1 MRQPHSR
8 RDNVASDVTS
18 FGPLA
23 RAAVRT
29 GSVNLTENGR
39 LQQRVLTRTAAAVGY
54 LHTLRVAIFCRKFRP
69 SGVAGGGGTFPG
81 APFGDNPFSFHPWG
95 NNLRKYERIPR
106 PTLYDIGPQCLV
118 TVSFKTIKKLN
129 WCLGSCA
136 LSASYMQR
144 TGRSVQWSGG
154 HLVRAHQWHQSD
166 IVSISQIE
174 YTFKVVIFLR

>member
-69 SGVAGGGGTFPG
+69 SGVAGGGGAHSPG
-81 APFGDNPFSFHPWG
+81 HRLGITPFLFTPGG
-95 NNLRKYERIPR
+95 ITY
-106 PTLYDIGPQCLV
+106 
-118 TVSFKTIKKLN
+118 VSMSESLGLHYTI
-129 WCLGSCA
+129 
-136 LSASYMQR
+136 
-144 TGRSVQWSGG
+144 
-154 HLVRAHQWHQSD
+154 SD
-166 IVSISQIE
+166 PNA
-174 YTFKVVIFLR
+174 